1 MATEDIKNEESNIE
15 ETQVNDAPDNSE
27 EVQNETETAENSP
40 FAVGDTVTGK
50 IFNIEDKFVKVQVDD
65 SDYEGI
71 IPISQLTNK
80 RIEHPNDIIALDDS
94 ITAVVIKVEDDA
106 KNIIVSM
113 RKLDEQK
120 AYEDLKQKQDA
131 DATLEGTVVEAVK
144 AGLVLDVGV
153 RGFIPASL
161 LSDEYIEDLEQF
173 NGQTLEV
180 KVEDIDQEKN
190 RVILNRKR
198 IVEGEKSKHRQA
210 ELEDLEI
217 GSIIEGEVVRT
228 TTFGAFINIGSVD
241 GLAHISEL
249 SYSRVNSVEDAV
261 EIGQKV
267 QVKVL
272 DVNPEQERIS
282 LSVKQA
288 GESPFNKFI
297 DAHDTGD
304 VLTGTVKRLVD
315 FGAFVEVEPGVEGL
329 VHISE
334 IAHEHVNVPGD
345 VLKEEQ
351 QIEVKIIG
359 LDSDNEKISLSI
371 KALETA
377 PAKPKQ
383 AKREENTQ
391 VYTDDNDDD
400 APTLGDV
407 FGDRFKNL
415 DL

>member
-15 ETQVNDAPDNSE
+15 ETQSNDAPDNNAE
-27 EVQNETETAENSP
+27 LQNETETAANSP
-40 FAVGDTVTGK
+40 FAVGDTVTGT

-106 KNIIVSM
+106 KNIIISM

-261 EIGQKV
+261 EIGQKL

-288 GESPFNKFI
+288 GESPFSKFI
-297 DAHDTGD
+297 AAHDTGD

>member
-1 MATEDIKNEESNIE
+1 MTTEDIKNEDSNIE
-15 ETQVNDAPDNSE
+15 ETNVNDAPDNND
-27 EVQNETETAENSP
+27 EVQNDAETAQTGP
-40 FAVGDTVTGK
+40 YAVGDIVTGT

-80 RIEHPNDIIALDDS
+80 RIEHPNDIIALDDA
-94 ITAVVIKVEDDA
+94 ITATVIKVEDDA
-106 KNIIVSM
+106 KNIIVSI

-131 DATLEGTVVEAVK
+131 DETLEGTVVEAVK

-180 KVEDIDQEKN
+180 KVEDIDQDKN

-217 GSIIEGEVVRT
+217 GSVIDGEVVRT
-228 TTFGAFINIGSVD
+228 TSFGAFINIGSVD

-249 SYSRVNSVEDAV
+249 SYSRVESVEDAV

-267 QVKVL
+267 KVKVL

-282 LSVKQA
+282 LSIKQA

-297 DAHDTGD
+297 DEHDTGD
-304 VLTGTVKRLVD
+304 VLKGTVKRLVD
-315 FGAFVEVEPGVEGL
+315 FGAFVEVAPGVEGL

-334 IAHEHVNVPGD
+334 IAHEHVNVPTD

-351 QIEVKIIG
+351 EIEVKIIG
-359 LDSDNEKISLSI
+359 LDKDNEKISLSI
-371 KALETA
+371 KALEAA
-377 PAKPKQ
+377 PARPKQ
-383 AKREENTQ
+383 AKQEQNTQ
-391 VYTDDNDDD
+391 VYTDDSEDD

>member
-15 ETQVNDAPDNSE
+15 ETEVNDAPDNSE
-27 EVQNETETAENSP
+27 DLQNETETADNSP
-40 FAVGDTVTGK
+40 FAVGDTVTGT

-106 KNIIVSM
+106 KNIIISI

-131 DATLEGTVVEAVK
+131 DATLEGTVVEAVR

-198 IVEGEKSKHRQA
+198 IVEGEKSKQRQE
-210 ELEDLEI
+210 ELQNLEI

-228 TTFGAFINIGSVD
+228 TSFGAFINIGSAD

-267 QVKVL
+267 KVKVL
-272 DVNPEQERIS
+272 DVNPEEERIS

-297 DAHDTGD
+297 DAHSTGD

-345 VLKEEQ
+345 VLKEDQE
-351 QIEVKIIG
+351 IEVKIIG
-359 LDSDNEKISLSI
+359 LDKDNEKISLSI
-371 KALETA
+371 KALESA
-377 PAKPKQ
+377 PPKSKQ
-383 AKREENTQ
+383 PKREENAR
-391 VYTDDNDDD
+391 VYTDDTEDD

>member
-15 ETQVNDAPDNSE
+15 ETQVNDAPDNNDDL
-27 EVQNETETAENSP
+27 QNETEAADGP
-40 FAVGDTVTGK
+40 FAVGDEVTGS
-50 IFNIEDKFVKVQVDD
+50 ISSIEDKFVKVQVDN

-80 RIEHPNDIIALDDS
+80 RIEHPNDIIAEGDQV
-94 ITAVVIKVEDDA
+94 TAVVIKVENDA
-106 KNIIVSM
+106 KNIIISI

-120 AYEDLKQKQDA
+120 AYDDLKQKQA
-131 DATLEGTVVEAVK
+131 DDETLQGTVVEAVK

-161 LSDEYIEDLEQF
+161 LSDEYVEDLEQF
-173 NGQTLEV
+173 NGQELDV

-198 IVEGEKSKHRQA
+198 IVEGEKSKQRQA

-217 GSIIEGEVVRT
+217 GSVIDGEVVRT
-228 TTFGAFINIGSVD
+228 TSFGAFINIGNVD

-249 SYSRVNSVEDAV
+249 SYSRVESVEDAV

-267 QVKVL
+267 KVKVL
-272 DVNPEQERIS
+272 DVNPDEERIS
-282 LSVKQA
+282 LSLKQA
-288 GESPFNKFI
+288 GESPFDTFI
-297 DAHDTGD
+297 DNHDVDDT
-304 VLTGTVKRLVD
+304 LSGTVKRLVD
-315 FGAFVEVEPGVEGL
+315 FGAFVEVEAGVEGL

-334 IAHEHVNVPGD
+334 ISHDHVNVPQD

-351 QIEVKIIG
+351 EIQVKIIG
-359 LDSDNEKISLSI
+359 LDKENEKISLSI
-371 KALETA
+371 KALEDA

-383 AKREENTQ
+383 AKKEENTQ
-391 VYTDDNDDD
+391 VYTDDDEED

>member
-15 ETQVNDAPDNSE
+15 ETEVNDAPDNSE
-27 EVQNETETAENSP
+27 DLQNETETADNSP

-106 KNIIVSM
+106 KNIIISI

-131 DATLEGTVVEAVK
+131 DATLEGTVVEAVR

-198 IVEGEKSKHRQA
+198 IVEGEKSKQRQE
-210 ELEDLEI
+210 ELQNLEI

-228 TTFGAFINIGSVD
+228 TSFGAFINIGSAD

-267 QVKVL
+267 KVKVL
-272 DVNPEQERIS
+272 DVNPEEERIS

-297 DAHDTGD
+297 DAHSTGD

-345 VLKEEQ
+345 VLKEDQE
-351 QIEVKIIG
+351 IEVKIIG
-359 LDSDNEKISLSI
+359 LDKDNEKISLSI
-371 KALETA
+371 KALESA
-377 PAKPKQ
+377 PPKSKQ
-383 AKREENTQ
+383 PKREENTR
-391 VYTDDNDDD
+391 VYTDDTEDD

>member
-15 ETQVNDAPDNSE
+15 ETEVNDAPDNSE
-27 EVQNETETAENSP
+27 DLQNETETADNSP
-40 FAVGDTVTGK
+40 FAVGDTVTGT

-106 KNIIVSM
+106 KNIIISI

-198 IVEGEKSKHRQA
+198 IVEGEKSKQRQE
-210 ELEDLEI
+210 ELQNLEI

-228 TTFGAFINIGSVD
+228 TSFGAFINIGSAD

-267 QVKVL
+267 KVKVL
-272 DVNPEQERIS
+272 DVNPEEERIS

-297 DAHDTGD
+297 DAHSTGD
-304 VLTGTVKRLVD
+304 VLTGTVKRLID

-345 VLKEEQ
+345 VLKEDQE
-351 QIEVKIIG
+351 IEVKIIG
-359 LDSDNEKISLSI
+359 LDKDNEKISLSI
-371 KALETA
+371 KALESA
-377 PAKPKQ
+377 PPKSKQ
-383 AKREENTQ
+383 PKREENTR
-391 VYTDDNDDD
+391 VYTDDTEDD

>member
-80 RIEHPNDIIALDDS
+80 RIEHPNDIIALDDK
-94 ITAVVIKVEDDA
+94 ITATVIKVEDDA
-106 KNIIVSM
+106 KNIIISI

-120 AYEDLKQKQDA
+120 AYEDLKQKKDA

-198 IVEGEKSKHRQA
+198 IVEGEKSIERRA
-210 ELEDLEI
+210 ELENLEI

>member
-15 ETQVNDAPDNSE
+15 ETQVNDAPDNNDDL
-27 EVQNETETAENSP
+27 QNETEAADGP
-40 FAVGDTVTGK
+40 FAVGDEVTGS
-50 IFNIEDKFVKVQVDD
+50 ISSIEDKFVKVQVDN

-80 RIEHPNDIIALDDS
+80 RIEHPNDIIAEGDQV
-94 ITAVVIKVEDDA
+94 TAVVIKVENDA
-106 KNIIVSM
+106 KNIIISI

-120 AYEDLKQKQDA
+120 AYDDLKQKQA
-131 DATLEGTVVEAVK
+131 DDETLQGTVVEAVK

-161 LSDEYIEDLEQF
+161 LSDEYVEDLEQF
-173 NGQTLEV
+173 NGQELDV

-198 IVEGEKSKHRQA
+198 IVEGEKSKQRQA
-210 ELEDLEI
+210 ELEDLEV
-217 GSIIEGEVVRT
+217 GSVIDGEVVRT
-228 TTFGAFINIGSVD
+228 TSFGAFINIGNVD

-249 SYSRVNSVEDAV
+249 SYSRVESVEDAV

-267 QVKVL
+267 KVKVL
-272 DVNPEQERIS
+272 DVNPDEERIS
-282 LSVKQA
+282 LSLKQA
-288 GESPFNKFI
+288 GESPFDTFI
-297 DAHDTGD
+297 DNHDVDDT
-304 VLTGTVKRLVD
+304 LSGTVKRLVD

-334 IAHEHVNVPGD
+334 ISHDHVNVPQD

-351 QIEVKIIG
+351 EIQVKIIG
-359 LDSDNEKISLSI
+359 LDKENEKISLSI
-371 KALETA
+371 KALEDA

-383 AKREENTQ
+383 AKKEENTQ
-391 VYTDDNDDD
+391 VYTDDDEED

>member
-80 RIEHPNDIIALDDS
+80 RIEHPNDIIALDDK
-94 ITAVVIKVEDDA
+94 ITATVIKVEDDA
-106 KNIIVSM
+106 KNIIISI

>member
-15 ETQVNDAPDNSE
+15 ETEVNDAPDNSE
-27 EVQNETETAENSP
+27 DLQNETETADNSP
-40 FAVGDTVTGK
+40 FAVGDTVTGT

-106 KNIIVSM
+106 KNIIISI

-120 AYEDLKQKQDA
+120 AYGDLKQKQDA

-198 IVEGEKSKHRQA
+198 IVEGEKSKQRQE
-210 ELEDLEI
+210 ELQNLEI

-228 TTFGAFINIGSVD
+228 TSFGAFINIGSAD

-267 QVKVL
+267 KVKVL
-272 DVNPEQERIS
+272 DVNPEEERIS

-297 DAHDTGD
+297 DAHSTGD

-345 VLKEEQ
+345 VLKEDQE
-351 QIEVKIIG
+351 IEVKIIG
-359 LDSDNEKISLSI
+359 LDKDNEKISLSI
-371 KALETA
+371 KALESA
-377 PAKPKQ
+377 PPKSKQ
-383 AKREENTQ
+383 PKREENTR
-391 VYTDDNDDD
+391 VYTDDTEDD

>member
-40 FAVGDTVTGK
+40 FAVGDTVTGT

-80 RIEHPNDIIALDDS
+80 RIEHPNDIIALDDK
-94 ITAVVIKVEDDA
+94 ITATVIKVEDDA
-106 KNIIVSM
+106 KNIIISI

-120 AYEDLKQKQDA
+120 AYEDLKQKKDA

-198 IVEGEKSKHRQA
+198 IVEGEKSIERRA
-210 ELEDLEI
+210 ELENLEI

-297 DAHDTGD
+297 DAHSTGD

-351 QIEVKIIG
+351 EIEVKIIG

-371 KALETA
+371 KALESA
-377 PAKPKQ
+377 PARPKQ

-391 VYTDDNDDD
+391 VYTDDNNDD

>member
-1 MATEDIKNEESNIE
+1 MTTEDIKNEDSNIE
-15 ETQVNDAPDNSE
+15 ETQENNAPDNSE
-27 EVQNETETAENSP
+27 EVQNDTETAENGP
-40 FAVGDTVTGK
+40 FAVGDTVTGT

-106 KNIIVSM
+106 KNIIISI

-173 NGQTLEV
+173 TGQTLEV

-210 ELEDLEI
+210 ELQDLEI

-228 TTFGAFINIGSVD
+228 TSFGAFINIGSVD

-267 QVKVL
+267 NVKVL

-282 LSVKQA
+282 LSIKQA

-304 VLTGTVKRLVD
+304 VLNGTVKRLVD
-315 FGAFVEVEPGVEGL
+315 FGAFVEVSPGVEGL

-334 IAHEHVNVPGD
+334 IAHDHVNVPSD

-351 QIEVKIIG
+351 EIEVKIIG
-359 LDSDNEKISLSI
+359 LDKDNEKISLSI
-371 KALETA
+371 KALESA
-377 PAKPKQ
+377 PARPKQ
-383 AKREENTQ
+383 AKQEQNSQ
-391 VYTDDNDDD
+391 VYTDDTDDD

-407 FGDRFKNL
+407 FGDRFKDL

>member
-15 ETQVNDAPDNSE
+15 ETEVNDAPDNSE
-27 EVQNETETAENSP
+27 DLQNETETADNSP
-40 FAVGDTVTGK
+40 FAVGDTVTGT

-106 KNIIVSM
+106 KNIIISI

-198 IVEGEKSKHRQA
+198 IVEGEKSKQRQE
-210 ELEDLEI
+210 ELQNLEI

-228 TTFGAFINIGSVD
+228 TSFGAFINIGSAD

-267 QVKVL
+267 KVKVL
-272 DVNPEQERIS
+272 DVNPKEERIS

-297 DAHDTGD
+297 DAHSTGD

-345 VLKEEQ
+345 VLKEDQE
-351 QIEVKIIG
+351 IEVKIID
-359 LDSDNEKISLSI
+359 LDKDNEKISLSI
-371 KALETA
+371 KALESA
-377 PAKPKQ
+377 PPISKQ
-383 AKREENTQ
+383 PKREENAR
-391 VYTDDNDDD
+391 VYTDDTEDD
-400 APTLGDV
+400 APTLGDM

>member
-1 MATEDIKNEESNIE
+1 MTTEDIKNEDSNIE
-15 ETQVNDAPDNSE
+15 ETQENNTPDNSE
-27 EVQNETETAENSP
+27 EVQNDTETADNSP
-40 FAVGDTVTGK
+40 FAVGDTVTGT

-94 ITAVVIKVEDDA
+94 ITAVVIKVEDDT
-106 KNIIVSM
+106 KNIIISI

-173 NGQTLEV
+173 TGQTLEV

-210 ELEDLEI
+210 ELQDLEI

-228 TTFGAFINIGSVD
+228 TSFGAFINIGSVD

-267 QVKVL
+267 NVKVL

-282 LSVKQA
+282 LSIKQA

-304 VLTGTVKRLVD
+304 VLNGTVKRLVD
-315 FGAFVEVEPGVEGL
+315 FGAFVEVSPGVEGL

-334 IAHEHVNVPGD
+334 IAHDHVNVPSD

-351 QIEVKIIG
+351 EIEVKIIG
-359 LDSDNEKISLSI
+359 LDKDNEKISLSI
-371 KALETA
+371 KALESA
-377 PAKPKQ
+377 PARPKQ
-383 AKREENTQ
+383 AKQEQNSQ
-391 VYTDDNDDD
+391 VYTDDTDDD

-407 FGDRFKNL
+407 FGDRFKDL

>member
-1 MATEDIKNEESNIE
+1 MATEDIKNEDSNIE
-15 ETQVNDAPDNSE
+15 ETQVNDAPDNNE
-27 EVQNETETAENSP
+27 ELQNEAEVTETSP
-40 FAVGDTVTGK
+40 FAVGDEVTGT
-50 IFNIEDKFVKVQVDD
+50 IFNIEDKFVKVHVDD

-94 ITAVVIKVEDDA
+94 ITAIVIKVEDDA
-106 KNIIVSM
+106 KNVIISI

-131 DATLEGTVVEAVK
+131 DETLEGTVVEAVK

-198 IVEGEKSKHRQA
+198 IVEGEKSKDRQV
-210 ELEDLEI
+210 ELQDLEI

-228 TTFGAFINIGSVD
+228 TSFGAFINIGSVD

-267 QVKVL
+267 NVKVL

-282 LSVKQA
+282 LSIKQA
-288 GESPFNKFI
+288 QESPFNKFI
-297 DAHDTGD
+297 DAHEVGDT
-304 VLTGTVKRLVD
+304 LNGTVKRLVD
-315 FGAFVEVEPGVEGL
+315 FGAFVEVQAGVEGL

-334 IAHEHVNVPGD
+334 IAHEHVNVPTD

-351 QIEVKIIG
+351 EIEVKIIG
-359 LDSDNEKISLSI
+359 LDKDNEKISLSI
-371 KALETA
+371 KALESA

-383 AKREENTQ
+383 PKREENAR
-391 VYTDDNDDD
+391 VYTDDSDDD

>member
-15 ETQVNDAPDNSE
+15 ETEVNDAPDNSE
-27 EVQNETETAENSP
+27 DLQNETETADNSP
-40 FAVGDTVTGK
+40 FAVGDTVTGT

-106 KNIIVSM
+106 KNIIISI

-198 IVEGEKSKHRQA
+198 IVEGEKSKQRQE
-210 ELEDLEI
+210 ELQNLEI

-228 TTFGAFINIGSVD
+228 TSFGAFINIGSAD

-267 QVKVL
+267 KVKVL
-272 DVNPEQERIS
+272 DVNPEEERIS

-297 DAHDTGD
+297 DAHSTGD

-345 VLKEEQ
+345 VLKEDQE
-351 QIEVKIIG
+351 IEVKIID
-359 LDSDNEKISLSI
+359 LDKDNEKISLSI
-371 KALETA
+371 KALESA
-377 PAKPKQ
+377 PPISKQ
-383 AKREENTQ
+383 PKREENAR
-391 VYTDDNDDD
+391 VYTDDTEDD
-400 APTLGDV
+400 APTLGDM

>member
-1 MATEDIKNEESNIE
+1 MTTEDIKNEDSNIE
-15 ETQVNDAPDNSE
+15 ETQENNAPDNSE
-27 EVQNETETAENSP
+27 EVQNDTETAENGP
-40 FAVGDTVTGK
+40 FAVGDTVTGT

-106 KNIIVSM
+106 KNIIISI

-173 NGQTLEV
+173 TGQTLEV

-210 ELEDLEI
+210 ELQDLEI

-228 TTFGAFINIGSVD
+228 TSFGAFINIGSVD

-249 SYSRVNSVEDAV
+249 SYSRVNSVEEAV

-267 QVKVL
+267 NVKVL

-282 LSVKQA
+282 LSIKQA

-304 VLTGTVKRLVD
+304 VLNGTVKRLVD
-315 FGAFVEVEPGVEGL
+315 FGAFVEVSPGVEGL

-334 IAHEHVNVPGD
+334 IAHDHVNVPSD

-351 QIEVKIIG
+351 EIEVKIIG
-359 LDSDNEKISLSI
+359 LDKDNEKISLSI
-371 KALETA
+371 KALESA
-377 PAKPKQ
+377 PARPKQ
-383 AKREENTQ
+383 AKQEQNSQ
-391 VYTDDNDDD
+391 VYTDDTDDD

-407 FGDRFKNL
+407 FGDRFKDL

>member
-40 FAVGDTVTGK
+40 FAVGDTVTGT

-198 IVEGEKSKHRQA
+198 IVEGEKSKERRA
-210 ELEDLEI
+210 ELENLEI

>member
-15 ETQVNDAPDNSE
+15 ETEVNDAPDNSE
-27 EVQNETETAENSP
+27 DLQNETETADNSP
-40 FAVGDTVTGK
+40 FAVGDTVTGT

-106 KNIIVSM
+106 KNIIISI

-198 IVEGEKSKHRQA
+198 IVEGEKSKQRQE
-210 ELEDLEI
+210 ELQNLEI

-228 TTFGAFINIGSVD
+228 TSFGAFINIGSAD

-267 QVKVL
+267 KVKVL
-272 DVNPEQERIS
+272 DVNPEEERIS

-297 DAHDTGD
+297 DAHSTGD

-345 VLKEEQ
+345 VLKEDQE
-351 QIEVKIIG
+351 IEVKIIG
-359 LDSDNEKISLSI
+359 LDKDNEKISLSI
-371 KALETA
+371 KALESA
-377 PAKPKQ
+377 PPKSKQ
-383 AKREENTQ
+383 PKREENAR
-391 VYTDDNDDD
+391 VYTDDTEDD

>member
-15 ETQVNDAPDNSE
+15 ETEVNDAPDNSE
-27 EVQNETETAENSP
+27 DLQNETETADNSP
-40 FAVGDTVTGK
+40 FAVGDTVTGT

-106 KNIIVSM
+106 KNIIISI

-198 IVEGEKSKHRQA
+198 IVEGEKSKQRQE
-210 ELEDLEI
+210 ELQNLEI

-228 TTFGAFINIGSVD
+228 TSFGAFINIGSAD

-267 QVKVL
+267 KVKVL
-272 DVNPEQERIS
+272 DVNPEEERIS

-297 DAHDTGD
+297 DAHSTGD

-345 VLKEEQ
+345 VLKEDQE
-351 QIEVKIIG
+351 IEVKIIG
-359 LDSDNEKISLSI
+359 LDKDNEKISLSI
-371 KALETA
+371 KALESA
-377 PAKPKQ
+377 PPKSKQ
-383 AKREENTQ
+383 PKREENAR
-391 VYTDDNDDD
+391 VYTDDTEDD
-400 APTLGDV
+400 APTLGDM

>member
-40 FAVGDTVTGK
+40 FAVGDTVTGT

-106 KNIIVSM
+106 KNIIISI

>member
-1 MATEDIKNEESNIE
+1 MATEDIKNEDSNIE
-15 ETQVNDAPDNSE
+15 EASVNDAPDNNE
-27 EVQNETETAENSP
+27 ELQNEAEVTETSP
-40 FAVGDTVTGK
+40 FAVGDQVTGT

-94 ITAVVIKVEDDA
+94 ITAIVIKVEDDA
-106 KNIIVSM
+106 KNVIISI

-131 DATLEGTVVEAVK
+131 DETLEGTVVEAVK

-198 IVEGEKSKHRQA
+198 IVEGEKSKDRQV
-210 ELEDLEI
+210 ELQDLEI

-228 TTFGAFINIGSVD
+228 TSFGAFINIGSVD

-267 QVKVL
+267 NVKVL

-282 LSVKQA
+282 LSIKQA
-288 GESPFNKFI
+288 QESPFNKFI
-297 DAHDTGD
+297 DAHEVDD
-304 VLTGTVKRLVD
+304 ILNGTVKRLVD
-315 FGAFVEVEPGVEGL
+315 FGAFVEVQPGVEGL

-334 IAHEHVNVPGD
+334 IAHEHVNVPTD

-351 QIEVKIIG
+351 EIEVKIIG
-359 LDSDNEKISLSI
+359 LDKDNEKISLSI
-371 KALETA
+371 KALESA
-377 PAKPKQ
+377 PARPKQ
-383 AKREENTQ
+383 PKREENTR
-391 VYTDDNDDD
+391 VYTDDSDDD

>member
-15 ETQVNDAPDNSE
+15 ETEVNDAPDNSE
-27 EVQNETETAENSP
+27 DLQNETETADNSP
-40 FAVGDTVTGK
+40 FAVGDMVTGT

-106 KNIIVSM
+106 KNIIISI

-198 IVEGEKSKHRQA
+198 IVEGEKSKQRQE
-210 ELEDLEI
+210 ELQNLEI

-228 TTFGAFINIGSVD
+228 TSFGAFINIGSAD

-267 QVKVL
+267 KVKVL
-272 DVNPEQERIS
+272 DVNPKEERIS

-297 DAHDTGD
+297 DAHSTGD

-345 VLKEEQ
+345 VLKEDQE
-351 QIEVKIIG
+351 IEVKIID
-359 LDSDNEKISLSI
+359 LDKDNEKISLSI
-371 KALETA
+371 KALESA
-377 PAKPKQ
+377 PPISKQ
-383 AKREENTQ
+383 PKREENAR
-391 VYTDDNDDD
+391 VYTDDTEDD
-400 APTLGDV
+400 APTLGDM

>member
-15 ETQVNDAPDNSE
+15 ETLVNDAPDNSE

-80 RIEHPNDIIALDDS
+80 RIEHPNDIIALDDK
-94 ITAVVIKVEDDA
+94 ITATVIKVEDDA
-106 KNIIVSM
+106 KNIIISI

-198 IVEGEKSKHRQA
+198 IVEGEKSIERRA
-210 ELEDLEI
+210 ELENLEI

-261 EIGQKV
+261 DIGQKV

-297 DAHDTGD
+297 DAHSTGD

-351 QIEVKIIG
+351 EIEVKIIG

-371 KALETA
+371 KALESA
-377 PAKPKQ
+377 PARPKQ

-391 VYTDDNDDD
+391 VYTDDNNDD

>member
-1 MATEDIKNEESNIE
+1 MTTEDIKNEDSNIE
-15 ETQVNDAPDNSE
+15 ETQENNAPDNSE
-27 EVQNETETAENSP
+27 EVQNDTETAENGP
-40 FAVGDTVTGK
+40 FAVGDTVTGT

-106 KNIIVSM
+106 KNIIISI

-173 NGQTLEV
+173 TGQTLEV

-210 ELEDLEI
+210 ELQDLEI

-228 TTFGAFINIGSVD
+228 TSFGAFINIGSVD

-267 QVKVL
+267 NVKVL

-282 LSVKQA
+282 LSIKQA
-288 GESPFNKFI
+288 GESPFHKFI

-304 VLTGTVKRLVD
+304 VLNGTVKRLVD
-315 FGAFVEVEPGVEGL
+315 FGAFVEVSPGVEGL

-334 IAHEHVNVPGD
+334 IAHDHVNVPSD

-351 QIEVKIIG
+351 EIEVKIIG
-359 LDSDNEKISLSI
+359 LDKDNEKISLSI
-371 KALETA
+371 KALESA
-377 PAKPKQ
+377 PARPKQ
-383 AKREENTQ
+383 AKQEQNSQ
-391 VYTDDNDDD
+391 VYTDDTDDD

-407 FGDRFKNL
+407 FGDRFKDL

>member
-15 ETQVNDAPDNSE
+15 ETEVNDAPDNSE
-27 EVQNETETAENSP
+27 DLQNETETADNSP
-40 FAVGDTVTGK
+40 FAVGDTVTGT

-106 KNIIVSM
+106 KNIIISI

-198 IVEGEKSKHRQA
+198 IVEGEKSKQRRE
-210 ELEDLEI
+210 ELQNLEI

-228 TTFGAFINIGSVD
+228 TSFGAFINIGSAD

-267 QVKVL
+267 KVKVL
-272 DVNPEQERIS
+272 DVNPEEERIS

-297 DAHDTGD
+297 DAHSTGD

-345 VLKEEQ
+345 VLKEDQE
-351 QIEVKIIG
+351 IEVKIIG
-359 LDSDNEKISLSI
+359 LDKDNEKISLSI
-371 KALETA
+371 KALESA
-377 PAKPKQ
+377 PPKSKQ
-383 AKREENTQ
+383 PKREENAR
-391 VYTDDNDDD
+391 VYTDDTEDD

>member
-1 MATEDIKNEESNIE
+1 MTTEDNKNEDSNIE
-15 ETQVNDAPDNSE
+15 ETQENNAPDNSE
-27 EVQNETETAENSP
+27 EVQNDTETADNSP
-40 FAVGDTVTGK
+40 FAVGDTVTGT

-94 ITAVVIKVEDDA
+94 ITAVVIKVEDDT
-106 KNIIVSM
+106 KNIIISI

-173 NGQTLEV
+173 TGQTLEV

-210 ELEDLEI
+210 ELQDLEI

-228 TTFGAFINIGSVD
+228 TSFGAFINIGSVD

-267 QVKVL
+267 NVKVL

-282 LSVKQA
+282 LSIKQA

-304 VLTGTVKRLVD
+304 VLNGTVKRLVD
-315 FGAFVEVEPGVEGL
+315 FGAFVEVSPGVEGL

-334 IAHEHVNVPGD
+334 IAHDHVNVPSD

-351 QIEVKIIG
+351 EIEVKIIG
-359 LDSDNEKISLSI
+359 LDKDNEKISLSI
-371 KALETA
+371 KALESA
-377 PAKPKQ
+377 PARPKQ
-383 AKREENTQ
+383 AKQEQNSP
-391 VYTDDNDDD
+391 VYTDDTDDD

-407 FGDRFKNL
+407 FGDRFKDL

>member
-15 ETQVNDAPDNSE
+15 ETQSNDAPDNNAE
-27 EVQNETETAENSP
+27 LQNETETAANSP
-40 FAVGDTVTGK
+40 FAVGDTVTGT

-94 ITAVVIKVEDDA
+94 ITATVIKVEDDA
-106 KNIIVSM
+106 KNIIISI

>member
-15 ETQVNDAPDNSE
+15 ETEVNDAPDNSE
-27 EVQNETETAENSP
+27 DLQNETETADNSP
-40 FAVGDTVTGK
+40 FAVGDTVTGT

-106 KNIIVSM
+106 KNIIISI

-198 IVEGEKSKHRQA
+198 IVEGEKSKQRQE
-210 ELEDLEI
+210 ELQNLEI

-228 TTFGAFINIGSVD
+228 TSFGAFINIGSAD

-267 QVKVL
+267 KVKVL
-272 DVNPEQERIS
+272 DVNPEEERIS

-297 DAHDTGD
+297 DAHSTGD

-345 VLKEEQ
+345 VLKEDQE
-351 QIEVKIIG
+351 IEVKIIG
-359 LDSDNEKISLSI
+359 LDKDNEKISLSI
-371 KALETA
+371 KALESA
-377 PAKPKQ
+377 PPKSKQ
-383 AKREENTQ
+383 PKREENTR
-391 VYTDDNDDD
+391 VYTDDTEDD

>member
-1 MATEDIKNEESNIE
+1 MTTEDIKNEDSNIE
-15 ETQVNDAPDNSE
+15 ETQENNAPDNSE
-27 EVQNETETAENSP
+27 EVQNDTETAENGP
-40 FAVGDTVTGK
+40 FAVGDTVTGT

-106 KNIIVSM
+106 KNIIISI

-198 IVEGEKSKHRQA
+198 IVEGEKSKQRQE
-210 ELEDLEI
+210 ELQNLEI

-228 TTFGAFINIGSVD
+228 TSFGAFINIGSAD

-267 QVKVL
+267 KVKVL
-272 DVNPEQERIS
+272 DVNPEEERIS

-297 DAHDTGD
+297 DAHSTGD

-345 VLKEEQ
+345 VLKEDQE
-351 QIEVKIIG
+351 IEVKIID
-359 LDSDNEKISLSI
+359 LDKDNEKISLSI
-371 KALETA
+371 KALESA
-377 PAKPKQ
+377 PPISKQ
-383 AKREENTQ
+383 PKREENAR
-391 VYTDDNDDD
+391 VYTDDTEDD
-400 APTLGDV
+400 APTLGDM

>member
-27 EVQNETETAENSP
+27 ELQNETAAADNSP

-80 RIEHPNDIIALDDS
+80 RIEHPNDIIALDDAV
-94 ITAVVIKVEDDA
+94 TATVIKVEDDA
-106 KNIIVSM
+106 KNIIISI

-198 IVEGEKSKHRQA
+198 IVEGEKSKKRQA

-217 GSIIEGEVVRT
+217 GSIIGGEVVRT

-267 QVKVL
+267 KVKVL

-297 DAHDTGD
+297 DAHNTGD

-334 IAHEHVNVPGD
+334 IAHDHVNVPGD

-351 QIEVKIIG
+351 EIEVKIIG
-359 LDSDNEKISLSI
+359 LDKDNEKISLSI
-371 KALETA
+371 KALESA

-391 VYTDDNDDD
+391 VYTDDTEDD

>member
-80 RIEHPNDIIALDDS
+80 RIEHPNDIIALDDAV
-94 ITAVVIKVEDDA
+94 TATVIKVEDDA
-106 KNIIVSM
+106 KNIIISI

-198 IVEGEKSKHRQA
+198 IVEGEKSKERQA
-210 ELEDLEI
+210 ELEDLEV

-297 DAHDTGD
+297 DAHNTGD

-351 QIEVKIIG
+351 EIEVKIIG

-371 KALETA
+371 KALESA

-391 VYTDDNDDD
+391 VYTDDTDDD

>member
-15 ETQVNDAPDNSE
+15 EREVNDAPDNSE
-27 EVQNETETAENSP
+27 DLQNETETADNSP
-40 FAVGDTVTGK
+40 FAVGDTVTGT

-106 KNIIVSM
+106 KNIIISI

-198 IVEGEKSKHRQA
+198 IVEGEKSKQRQE
-210 ELEDLEI
+210 ELQNLEI

-228 TTFGAFINIGSVD
+228 TSFGAFINIGSAD

-267 QVKVL
+267 KVKVL
-272 DVNPEQERIS
+272 DVNPEEERIS

-297 DAHDTGD
+297 DAHSTGD

-345 VLKEEQ
+345 VLKEDQE
-351 QIEVKIIG
+351 IEVKIID
-359 LDSDNEKISLSI
+359 LDKDNEKISLSI
-371 KALETA
+371 KALESA
-377 PAKPKQ
+377 PPKSKQ
-383 AKREENTQ
+383 PKREENAR
-391 VYTDDNDDD
+391 VYTDDTEDD
-400 APTLGDV
+400 APTLGDM

>member
-15 ETQVNDAPDNSE
+15 ETQSNDAPDNNAE
-27 EVQNETETAENSP
+27 LQNETETAANSP
-40 FAVGDTVTGK
+40 FAVGDTVTGT

>member
-15 ETQVNDAPDNSE
+15 ETEVNDAPDNSE
-27 EVQNETETAENSP
+27 DLQNETETADNSP
-40 FAVGDTVTGK
+40 FAVGDTVTGT

-106 KNIIVSM
+106 KNIIISI

-198 IVEGEKSKHRQA
+198 IVEGEKSKQRQE
-210 ELEDLEI
+210 ELQNLEI

-228 TTFGAFINIGSVD
+228 TSFGAFINIGSAD

-267 QVKVL
+267 KVKVL
-272 DVNPEQERIS
+272 DVNPEEERIS

-297 DAHDTGD
+297 DAHSTGD

-345 VLKEEQ
+345 VLKEDQE
-351 QIEVKIIG
+351 IEVKIIG
-359 LDSDNEKISLSI
+359 LDKDNEKISLSI
-371 KALETA
+371 KALESA
-377 PAKPKQ
+377 PPKSKQ
-383 AKREENTQ
+383 PKREENAR
-391 VYTDDNDDD
+391 VYTDDTEDD

-407 FGDRFKNL
+407 FGERFKNL

>member
-15 ETQVNDAPDNSE
+15 ETEVNDAPDNSE
-27 EVQNETETAENSP
+27 DLQNETETADNSP
-40 FAVGDTVTGK
+40 FAVGDTVTGT

-106 KNIIVSM
+106 KNIIISI

-198 IVEGEKSKHRQA
+198 IVEGEKSKQRQE
-210 ELEDLEI
+210 ELQNLEI

-228 TTFGAFINIGSVD
+228 TSFGAFINIGSAD

-267 QVKVL
+267 KVKVL
-272 DVNPEQERIS
+272 DVNPEEERIS

-297 DAHDTGD
+297 DAHSTGD

-345 VLKEEQ
+345 VLKEDQE
-351 QIEVKIIG
+351 IEVKIID
-359 LDSDNEKISLSI
+359 LDKDNEKISLSI
-371 KALETA
+371 KALESA
-377 PAKPKQ
+377 PPKSKQ
-383 AKREENTQ
+383 PKREENAR
-391 VYTDDNDDD
+391 VYTDDTEDD
-400 APTLGDV
+400 APTLGDM